1 MSTETSKGKHPA
13 TKLPL
18 QERVDYMTVVAAMAA
33 ADGEL
38 AATEVDSLRKACHDL
53 GLGPREMG
61 EVIAAAE
68 RPDEVHVKQVV
79 ARLRSSDLRF
89 TLMTDLFFM
98 AYADD
103 KLVEAEK
110 HKLGELADA
119 LSITKEQR
127 LAIKKYVEA
136 VRKAATAQGVSAEEL
151 KQLGGTVAASLGSAG
166 IPIAAVAVLGVP
178 GLSAAGITSG
188 LAALGLGLGMAS
200 GIGVAV
206 AIGVGSFF
214 GIRWLYKKL
223 VGA

>member
-1 MSTETSKGKHPA
+1 MEIGDAHVAGASQLFLGGFDI
-13 TKLPL
+13 LP
-18 QERVDYMTVVAAMAA
+18 
-33 ADGEL
+33 
-38 AATEVDSLRKACHDL
+38 
-53 GLGPREMG
+53 
-61 EVIAAAE
+61 
-68 RPDEVHVKQVV
+68 
-79 ARLRSSDLRF
+79 
-89 TLMTDLFFM
+89 
-98 AYADD
+98 
-103 KLVEAEK
+103 
-110 HKLGELADA
+110 
-119 LSITKEQR
+119 
-127 LAIKKYVEA
+127 
-136 VRKAATAQGVSAEEL
+136 EEL

>member
-1 MSTETSKGKHPA
+1 M
-13 TKLPL
+13 
-18 QERVDYMTVVAAMAA
+18 
-33 ADGEL
+33 
-38 AATEVDSLRKACHDL
+38 
-53 GLGPREMG
+53 
-61 EVIAAAE
+61 IAAAE